1 MPNSDDIPSSNS
13 TIGVPLESTNPLF
26 NQDGD
31 VIANITPLIL
41 SQPPEGISLPSAF
54 PLEVQPSSFL
64 IGDRVRWKFLDDT
77 PDTDWGCVVGKYY
90 AFASHKFDWRWRYII
105 WLDDDSPSKEWLVL
119 ELAWEDDLEPLE
131 NEGN

>member
-13 TIGVPLESTNPLF
+13 TIGVSLESTNPLF

-41 SQPPEGISLPSAF
+41 SQPPEGIFLPSAF
-54 PLEVQPSSFL
+54 PHEVQPSSFL

>member
-1 MPNSDDIPSSNS
+1 VPNSDDISSSNS
-13 TIGVPLESTNPLF
+13 TIGVALDSTNPLF
-26 NQDGD
+26 NRDGD
-31 VIANITPLIL
+31 VIANTTPLIL

-54 PLEVQPSSFL
+54 PGEVQLSDFL

-77 PDTDWGCVVGKYY
+77 PDTDWGRVVGKYY
-90 AFASHKFDWRWRYII
+90 AFASHKSDWQWRYII

-119 ELAWEDDLEPLE
+119 ELAWENDLEPLE

>member
-1 MPNSDDIPSSNS
+1 MPNSDDIPSSDS
-13 TIGVPLESTNPLF
+13 TIPVPSHSTNPLP
-26 NQDGD
+26 NRDGD
-31 VIANITPLIL
+31 VIANISPLIL

-54 PLEVQPSSFL
+54 PREVQPSYFL
-64 IGDRVRWKFLDDT
+64 IGDRVRWKFLGDT

-90 AFASHKFDWRWRYII
+90 AFGSHKFDWQWRYII

>member
-31 VIANITPLIL
+31 VIANITQLIL

-54 PLEVQPSSFL
+54 PHEVQPSYFL

>member
-1 MPNSDDIPSSNS
+1 MPNSDDISSSNS
-13 TIGVPLESTNPLF
+13 TIGVSLDSTNPRF
-26 NQDGD
+26 NRDGD
-31 VIANITPLIL
+31 VIANTTPLIL

-54 PLEVQPSSFL
+54 PSEVQLSDFL

-77 PDTDWGCVVGKYY
+77 PDTDWGRVVGKYY
-90 AFASHKFDWRWRYII
+90 AFASHKSDWQWRYII

-119 ELAWEDDLEPLE
+119 ELAWENDLEPLE